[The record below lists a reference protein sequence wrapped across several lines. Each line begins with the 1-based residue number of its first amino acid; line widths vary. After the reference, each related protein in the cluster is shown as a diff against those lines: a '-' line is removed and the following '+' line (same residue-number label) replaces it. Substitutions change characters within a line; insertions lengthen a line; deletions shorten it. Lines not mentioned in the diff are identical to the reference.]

1 MKKYL
6 IMLVPVL
13 MLSFQPDSPSSSAPA
28 NKRPVWAAD
37 DLQPS
42 ASQEKVEQLVAN
54 ILTKYHYR
62 KVRLNDSLSS
72 VIWTNYLKE
81 VDNSK
86 IYLLASDVAGFEKY
100 RNQLD
105 DALINGDLTPAYEI
119 FNVFLKRYDER
130 SSFIKET
137 LKTPFNFSADE
148 TFNTDREKATWPKDT
163 DEQNDIWRKVLK
175 NEALEL
181 KLAGQKDS
189 TITNTML
196 SRYKNRDKA
205 IARIKSEDVFQMYMN
220 SFAEAL
226 DPHTNY
232 LSPKASDRFN
242 QEMSQ
247 SLEGI
252 GAMLRE
258 DGDYIK
264 IVDIVPGGPAFK
276 SNKFTKEDKIVG
288 VAQGD
293 GAMVSIIG
301 YQVDDAV
308 KLIKGPKGTVVRLQ
322 IRSATALPSEAPKEI
337 RLVREKIKLEDQR
350 AKKEVIEISENGKPY
365 KIGVITI
372 PMFYRDFEGARK
384 KETNF
389 SSTTG
394 DVKKYVDS
402 LKLAKVDGIV
412 IDLRNNG
419 GGSLTEAIDLTGLFI
434 QKGPVVQVRES
445 SGETEVLTDQDPSVT
460 YEGPLAVLVNR
471 FSASASEI
479 FAAAIQDY
487 KRGIIVGGQ
496 TYGKGTVQTL
506 IDLNQWLPKEP
517 EKVGQVKMTIQKFYR
532 INGSSTQHKGVT
544 PDIELPS
551 NYSAKE
557 FGESSQPSALPWDQI
572 ATTRYDV
579 TRAVDDKVLTR
590 IRDKFE
596 QRLKSDPDLKQL
608 AQKLADDK
616 KARENTVVSLQEVK
630 RKKERDDAEKKRVA
644 LSKLDLPDDE
654 EVAAGLVGGSAN
666 GEGVT
671 VKGDSTAKAAVGKTT
686 TGKNQVGK
694 PAGASVA
701 GATTPAVA
709 KKKKDLYLTETGR
722 ILADMIAASPGR
734 HQ

>member
-13 MLSFQPDSPSSSAPA
+13 MLSFQPDSPSSSAPTA
-28 NKRPVWAAD
+28 KRPAPTAD

-42 ASQEKVEQLVAN
+42 ESQEKVEQLVAN

-86 IYLLASDVAGFEKY
+86 TYLLASDIAAFEKY
-100 RNQLD
+100 RTQLD
-105 DALINGDLTPAYEI
+105 DALINGDLAPAYAI
-119 FNVFLKRYDER
+119 YNVFRKRFEER
-130 SSFIKET
+130 SEFIKET
-137 LKTPFNFSADE
+137 LKTPFNFSSDE
-148 TFNTDREKATWPKDT
+148 TFNTDREKSAWPKDIQ
-163 DEQNDIWRKVLK
+163 EQNDIWRKVLK
-175 NEALEL
+175 NQALEL

-189 TITNTML
+189 TIVTTMA
-196 SRYKNRDKA
+196 SRYKNLDKA
-205 IARIKSEDVFQMYMN
+205 LSRIKSEDVFQMYMN

-258 DGDYIK
+258 DGEYIK

-276 SNKFTKEDKIVG
+276 SKQFTKEDKVVG

-308 KLIKGPKGTVVRLQ
+308 KLIKGAKGTVVRLQ
-322 IRSATALPSEAPKEI
+322 IRSATALASEAPKEI
-337 RLVREKIKLEDQR
+337 RLIREKIKLEDSR
-350 AKKEVIEISENGKPY
+350 AKKEVIELSENGKPY

-372 PMFYRDFEGARK
+372 PIFYRDFDGARK

-394 DVKKYVDS
+394 DVKRFVDS

-445 SGETEVLTDQDPSVT
+445 SGETEVLMDPDPSVT

-506 IDLNQWLPKEP
+506 IPLNQWLPKEP
-517 EKVGQVKMTIQKFYR
+517 EKVGEVKMTVQKFYR

-544 PDIELPS
+544 PDVELPS
-551 NYSAKE
+551 NYSAEE

-579 TRAVDDKVLTR
+579 TRSVDDKVLAR

-596 QRLKSDPDLKQL
+596 QRLKSDPELKLL

-616 KARENTVVSLQEVK
+616 KARKNTVVSLQESK
-630 RKKERDDAEKKRVA
+630 RRKERDEAEKKRAA
-644 LSKLDLPDDE
+644 LSKLDLPEDE
-654 EVAAGLVGGSAN
+654 EIAAGIVDVTGSP
-666 GEGVT
+666 V
-671 VKGDSTAKAAVGKTT
+671 DSTRTAPSGKASSSKNQAGKTT
-686 TGKNQVGK
+686 PV
-694 PAGASVA
+694 SVA

-722 ILADMIAASPGR
+722 ILADMIAASGR
-734 HQ
+734 PQ

>member
-13 MLSFQPDSPSSSAPA
+13 MLSFQPDSNSLSVHTGKQS
-28 NKRPVWAAD
+28 VVYAAD

-72 VIWTNYLKE
+72 VILDNYLKE
-81 VDNSK
+81 VDNSRT
-86 IYLLASDVAGFEKY
+86 YLLASDVASFEKY
-100 RNQLD
+100 RTQLD
-105 DALINGDLTPAYEI
+105 DALINGDLAPAYEI
-119 FNVFLKRYDER
+119 YNVFRKRYDER
-130 SSFIKET
+130 SNFVKET
-137 LKTPFNFSADE
+137 LKTPFNFSTDE
-148 TFNTDREKATWPKDT
+148 TFNTDREKAAWPKDKE
-163 DEQNDIWRKVLK
+163 EQNDIWRKILK
-175 NEALEL
+175 NQALEL

-189 TITNTML
+189 TVTNTMTT
-196 SRYKNRDKA
+196 RYKNLDK
-205 IARIKSEDVFQMYMN
+205 IIGRVKSEDVFQMYMN

-232 LSPKASDRFN
+232 LSPKASAQFN

-293 GAMVSIIG
+293 GPMVSIVG

-350 AKKEVIEISENGKPY
+350 AKKEIIEITENGKPY
-365 KIGVITI
+365 KIGVIMI
-372 PMFYRDFEGARK
+372 PLFYRDFDGARR
-384 KETNF
+384 KEANF

-394 DVKKYVDS
+394 DVKKFVDS

-434 QKGPVVQVRES
+434 PKGPVVQVRES

-460 YEGPLAVLVNR
+460 YDGPLAILVNR

-517 EKVGQVKMTIQKFYR
+517 ERVGEVKMTIQKFYR

-544 PDIELPS
+544 PDVELPS
-551 NYSAKE
+551 NYGAKE

-572 ATTRYDV
+572 ATTRYEV
-579 TRAVDDKVLTR
+579 TRAVDDKVLAR

-596 QRLKSDPDLKQL
+596 QRLKSDPELKL
-608 AQKLADDK
+608 LVQKLAEDK
-616 KARENTVVSLQEVK
+616 KAREITVVSLQEAK
-630 RKKERDDAEKKRVA
+630 RKKERDEAEKKRAA
-644 LSKLDLPDDE
+644 LSKLDLPEDSDE
-654 EVAAGLVGGSAN
+654 SDAP
-666 GEGVT
+666 
-671 VKGDSTAKAAVGKTT
+671 DSTSKATVATNAAKTT
-686 TGKNQVGK
+686 TAKTQSGKGV
-694 PAGASVA
+694 SVA
-701 GATTPAVA
+701 TTTAPAA
-709 KKKKDLYLTETGR
+709 PKKKKDLYLTETGR
-722 ILADMIAASPGR
+722 ILADLIAASPR